1 VSRLVT
7 APLEDITVID
17 LSRALAGPHAGM
29 MLGDMGAR
37 VIKVETPGTGDDTRG
52 WGPPFVGPEDDPIS
66 TYFLSCNR
74 NKESITLDLKS
85 DDGRDVL
92 TRLVTRSDVL
102 IENFRPGVLHRL
114 GFSAARLHEL
124 NPRLVLLSISGFGHD
139 GPQGGRPGYD
149 QIAQGEAGLMSVTGL
164 DADTPQRV
172 GVPIGDLLAGM
183 YGAYGV
189 VSALHERN
197 TTGVGRVVRTSLL
210 AALVGAHAFQGTAYT
225 VAGHVGRAQGNHHPS
240 LSPYGLFHCQDG
252 DIQVACGSESLWV
265 KLAEAFDIDPAT
277 PGMATNRERTVNRAQ
292 VTAALNATFAAYPL
306 DVLLPRLAE
315 LGIPAG
321 EVRTIDRVYDWDQT
335 RSQGLVLDIDHP
347 VLGPIEIPGPPIRFD
362 DNAYAGGRSEHL
374 APPSLGQHN
383 ESVRAWLDELD
394 A

>member
-1 VSRLVT
+1 
-7 APLEDITVID
+7 
-17 LSRALAGPHAGM
+17 
-29 MLGDMGAR
+29 
-37 VIKVETPGTGDDTRG
+37 
-52 WGPPFVGPEDDPIS
+52 
-66 TYFLSCNR
+66 
-74 NKESITLDLKS
+74 
-85 DDGRDVL
+85 
-92 TRLVTRSDVL
+92 
-102 IENFRPGVLHRL
+102 
-114 GFSAARLHEL
+114 
-124 NPRLVLLSISGFGHD
+124 
-139 GPQGGRPGYD
+139 
-149 QIAQGEAGLMSVTGL
+149 
-164 DADTPQRV
+164 
-172 GVPIGDLLAGM
+172 M

-189 VSALHERN
+189 VTALHERT

-277 PGMATNRERTVNRAQ
+277 PGMATNRERTVNRDQ
-292 VTAALNATFAAYPL
+292 VTAALNAAFAAYPL
-306 DVLLPRLAE
+306 AVLLPRLAE

-321 EVRTIDRVYDWDQT
+321 EVRTIDRVYDWDQS

-374 APPSLGQHN
+374 APPLLGQHN

-394 A
+394 EHPG